1 MMIKQNQQIKYDREI
16 QNILNYKQFE
26 EDILKDTKYKTSLEK
41 RSMKLEWTVNE
52 LEDALEIIQ
61 QFNRIYSK

>member
-1 MMIKQNQQIKYDREI
+1 MMIKQNQQIKYDGEI

-26 EDILKDTKYKTSLEK
+26 KDILKDIKCKISLEK
-41 RSMKLEWTVNE
+41 WFMRLEWIVNE

-61 QFNRIYSK
+61 QFNRMYSK

>member
-1 MMIKQNQQIKYDREI
+1 MMIKQNQQIKYNGKI

-41 RSMKLEWTVNE
+41 WSMKLE
-52 LEDALEIIQ
+52 
-61 QFNRIYSK
+61 